1 MPTSSIPSPS
11 TEAAESSKAVITH
24 LYELINRGEL
34 ASIGELLAADV
45 LGASGQRG
53 REAFLANFQ
62 TLRAAFPDLR
72 YTIDAMVAEGDR
84 VAVRWSWTGTHR
96 GAFRS
101 IAATNK
107 AVTSVGMAIFEL
119 AGGKITAT
127 SLQTD
132 RLGFLQ
138 ALGVIP
144 YDPAFGPSP
153 STGAASPSSPA
164 R

>member
-1 MPTSSIPSPS
+1 MS
-11 TEAAESSKAVITH
+11 TDSTDSTASAKAVIAR

-34 ASIGELLAADV
+34 AAIGELLAPDV
-45 LGASGQRG
+45 LGAAGQRG
-53 REAFLANFQ
+53 REAFIANFQ
-62 TLRAAFPDLR
+62 TLRTAFPDLR

-96 GAFRS
+96 GAFRN

-119 AGGKITAT
+119 SGGQITAT

-153 STGAASPSSPA
+153 SSAGASSPA